1 MRTVERS
8 IHLEIKQLKYFVE
21 VARREHL
28 SEAALELNIAQS
40 AISRQI
46 TLLEQELQVT
56 LFNRQGRNIHL
67 TSHGKALLTQ
77 ATQILEQLDETVA
90 LFQQTN
96 HKNARILNIGFEESY
111 ISQMITAIIQAF
123 ERQYDSIIV
132 PHMMSSSEIS
142 EALYTGKIDIGLVE
156 INTALQKNAN
166 LSLKPLFE
174 ETYHVYVPKDDVIAL
189 SINPPLTQ
197 LAETQLFTLKPLAT
211 TIESRLQHT
220 LKLPIHIIGTK
231 SLAHYL
237 LKHHRGYVI
246 LPDYLSLENEMGHY
260 VIYH

>member
-1 MRTVERS
+1 M
-8 IHLEIKQLKYFVE
+8 
-21 VARREHL
+21 
-28 SEAALELNIAQS
+28 NIAQS

-67 TSHGKALLTQ
+67 TSHGKALLNQ
-77 ATQILEQLDETVA
+77 ATQILEQLDETIA

-96 HKNARILNIGFEESY
+96 HKNAHVLNIGFEESY

-132 PHMMSSSEIS
+132 PHIMSSSDIS
-142 EALYTGKIDIGLVE
+142 EALYNGKIDIGLVE
-156 INTALQKNAN
+156 INAELQKNTN

-174 ETYHVYVPKDDVIAL
+174 ETYHIYVPKDDVIAL

-197 LAETQLFTLKPLAT
+197 FAKTQLFTLKPLAS
-211 TIESRLQHT
+211 TIESRLRHF
-220 LKLPIHIIGTK
+220 KAPVNIVGSK
-231 SLAHYL
+231 SLANYL
-237 LKHHRGYVI
+237 LKHQRGYVI
-246 LPDYLSLENEMGHY
+246 LPDYLSLDNDQDELCDISLGHTELKRSFC
-260 VIYH
+260 VVFKRIIKRLIYLIYRI